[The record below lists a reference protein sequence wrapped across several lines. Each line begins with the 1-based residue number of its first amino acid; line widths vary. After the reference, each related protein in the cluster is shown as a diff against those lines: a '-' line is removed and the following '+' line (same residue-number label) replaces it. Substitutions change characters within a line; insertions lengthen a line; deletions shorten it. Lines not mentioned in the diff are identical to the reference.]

1 MELGKAS
8 NASHAPS
15 AASCRNGAQLLEL
28 GKDRSPRHP
37 LHGLPRSQ
45 WSPAFGA
52 GKSFYLNRTNRSGI
66 LSQWSPAFGAG
77 KSWLRKPGSLSPRC
91 SRNGAQLLELG
102 KVDRRVDCFPA
113 IQVAMEPSFWSWEKL
128 TAMQKAY
135 RQRASRNGAQLL
147 ELGKVAK
154 NFNRAV
160 RDFMVAMEP
169 SFWSWEKVMVP
180 RCRGAAGICRNGAQL
195 LELGKGPA

>member
-1 MELGKAS
+1 
-8 NASHAPS
+8 
-15 AASCRNGAQLLEL
+15 
-28 GKDRSPRHP
+28 
-37 LHGLPRSQ
+37 
-45 WSPAFGA
+45 
-52 GKSFYLNRTNRSGI
+52 
-66 LSQWSPAFGAG
+66 
-77 KSWLRKPGSLSPRC
+77 
-91 SRNGAQLLELG
+91 
-102 KVDRRVDCFPA
+102 
-113 IQVAMEPSFWSWEKL
+113 MEPSFWSWEKL